1 MDRLKDSSL
10 KETDPSDDLAP
21 ETFDEGAP
29 FPGLGC
35 IRESHGEG
43 GLGKV
48 KEKGAGKDQG
58 LENFEKSD
66 PDTCGHIACMV
77 KGKRGGKTVGGI
89 APVVDPG
96 VKGLSAGPS
105 CDPADPIEM
114 SHFGKEDSRIL
125 EAILKPS
132 MVGVDSLELRDLP
145 GEIVALPEEVSDCR
159 CGKGCGD
166 APGDYG
172 IKEKTVAKNS
182 ETGAVQSLSK
192 AAKKGEG
199 RPKTGIISQSAKV
212 SEVVGNALPLEK
224 NRPNESAP
232 FGRRDSCRLF
242 DCLGKNQTAGH
253 RRIARNARGESRPLR
268 KTPPVK
274 ERGDSLVGVA
284 HSGFESEDL
293 FPHNGKSEMSGFNNA
308 GMDWSHWNL
317 VHPLARDPNEGIVF
331 RGGGRGI
338 RSKRIVGIRKGRA
351 GPESMVCLKTKIGKP
366 FRSESEEIP
375 HRPFEAPGRREES

>member
-1 MDRLKDSSL
+1 MPEKGRRILDMDRLKDSSL

-132 MVGVDSLELRDLP
+132 MVGGDSLELRDLP
-145 GEIVALPEEVSDCR
+145 GEIVALPEEVSDRR
-159 CGKGCGD
+159 CGKGAG
-166 APGDYG
+166 
-172 IKEKTVAKNS
+172 
-182 ETGAVQSLSK
+182 L
-192 AAKKGEG
+192 
-199 RPKTGIISQSAKV
+199 QSAFRVEPCLRQRRSSWRFVACANGLYHSKH
-212 SEVVGNALPLEK
+212 
-224 NRPNESAP
+224 R
-232 FGRRDSCRLF
+232 GR
-242 DCLGKNQTAGH
+242 K
-253 RRIARNARGESRPLR
+253 
-268 KTPPVK
+268 
-274 ERGDSLVGVA
+274 
-284 HSGFESEDL
+284 
-293 FPHNGKSEMSGFNNA
+293 
-308 GMDWSHWNL
+308 
-317 VHPLARDPNEGIVF
+317 
-331 RGGGRGI
+331 
-338 RSKRIVGIRKGRA
+338 
-351 GPESMVCLKTKIGKP
+351 
-366 FRSESEEIP
+366 
-375 HRPFEAPGRREES
+375 